1 MMLRIGEAH
10 EQAPPIVDQRHT
22 ARQQPAA
29 FEIMRGEAAPPPLVL
44 QLVERTTGDCVSGGV
59 ESNGRFELP
68 AMQVMSHRFTEDEI
82 PPPERIQLLRTLPQL
97 GHEAGDPQISAAC
110 QMLLAVG
117 AAHRQPHLA
126 GMMGSPRQ
134 GSEQ

>member
-1 MMLRIGEAH
+1 
-10 EQAPPIVDQRHT
+10 
-22 ARQQPAA
+22 
-29 FEIMRGEAAPPPLVL
+29 
-44 QLVERTTGDCVSGGV
+44 
-59 ESNGRFELP
+59 
-68 AMQVMSHRFTEDEI
+68 MQVMSQRFTEDAI

-110 QMLLAVG
+110 QMLRAVG
-117 AAHRQPHLA
+117 AADRQPHLA